1 MKMKKA
7 LSLVLA
13 ASLALTSL
21 AACGGGSDEEQASNS
36 DTFKIG
42 GIGPTTG
49 DAAAYGTAVQNGAQ
63 LAVDEINEAGGIN
76 GKQIEF
82 QFEDDQNNSE
92 KSVNAYNT
100 LKIKSIKMRLPILLM
115 GLLYGI
121 GRQIASGCEI
131 FCINVAP
138 ERLTGKSIRSFCQIQ
153 ESPPALNWGAF
164 LLCVRRER
172 KSLKER
178 FFVCSYT
185 TL

>member
-63 LAVDEINEAGGIN
+63 LAVDEINEAGGIRAN
-76 GKQIEF
+76 
-82 QFEDDQNNSE
+82 
-92 KSVNAYNT
+92 
-100 LKIKSIKMRLPILLM
+100 
-115 GLLYGI
+115 
-121 GRQIASGCEI
+121 
-131 FCINVAP
+131 
-138 ERLTGKSIRSFCQIQ
+138 RS
-153 ESPPALNWGAF
+153 SSSS
-164 LLCVRRER
+164 RMTR
-172 KSLKER
+172 
-178 FFVCSYT
+178 T
-185 TL
+185 TLRNPSTRTTL